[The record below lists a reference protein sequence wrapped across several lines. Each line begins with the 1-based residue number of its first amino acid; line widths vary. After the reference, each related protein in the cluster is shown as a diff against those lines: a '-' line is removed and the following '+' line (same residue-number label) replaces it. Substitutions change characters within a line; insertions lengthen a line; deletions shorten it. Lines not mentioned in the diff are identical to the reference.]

1 MTCQK
6 TGHCVLKDDVAE
18 IMAKVKEAE
27 VVVFATPI
35 YYYEMCGQMKT
46 LLDRLNP
53 LYESDYKFRDIYMLA
68 TAADDD
74 AHAIDKAYN
83 GLQGWVDCF
92 EKAELKGY
100 VFGSGIAEPGDAKNH
115 AETLLDAYN
124 LGKSL

>member
-1 MTCQK
+1 MLSQTAI
-6 TGHCVLKDDVAE
+6 LKDDVAE
-18 IMAKVKEAE
+18 IMAKVKESE

-74 AHAIDKAYN
+74 LRLNEIPFSAVLGAATTRLILHTGFPLVQILGLIAYM
-83 GLQGWVDCF
+83 
-92 EKAELKGY
+92 AAGY
-100 VFGSGIAEPGDAKNH
+100 ILTV
-115 AETLLDAYN
+115 LL
-124 LGKSL
+124 LRKRKLEF

>member
-1 MTCQK
+1 MHDLPK
-6 TGHCVLKDDVAE
+6 TGHCVLKDDVAG
-18 IMAKVKEAE
+18 IMAKVKESE

-74 AHAIDKAYN
+74 AHAIDKATT
-83 GLQGWVDCF
+83 VCR
-92 EKAELKGY
+92 
-100 VFGSGIAEPGDAKNH
+100 
-115 AETLLDAYN
+115 
-124 LGKSL
+124 LGRLFREGRAQRLCVRQRYC